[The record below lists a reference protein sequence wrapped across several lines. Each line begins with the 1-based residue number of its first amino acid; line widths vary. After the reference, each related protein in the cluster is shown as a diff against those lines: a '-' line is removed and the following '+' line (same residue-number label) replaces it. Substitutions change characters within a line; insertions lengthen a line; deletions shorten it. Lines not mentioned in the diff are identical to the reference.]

1 MISSCVQADS
11 EYIMAKRRDV
21 IQLIGI
27 DCYVCKLPIEKT
39 VVKMKG
45 VIEIHI
51 NPLTSKALVEYD
63 TDIIDMPTIKKAILK
78 AGYKVMGTPE
88 NMM

>member
-1 MISSCVQADS
+1 MFQLIQS
-11 EYIMAKRRDV
+11 MAKRREV

-39 VVKMKG
+39 IGTMKG

-63 TDIIDMPTIKKAILK
+63 TDIIDLPTIKKAILK
-78 AGYKVMGTPE
+78 AGYKVMETPE

>member
-1 MISSCVQADS
+1 
-11 EYIMAKRRDV
+11 MAKRREV

-39 VVKMKG
+39 IGTMKG
-45 VIEIHI
+45 VIGIYI

-63 TDIIDMPTIKKAILK
+63 TDIIDLPAIKKAILK

>member
-1 MISSCVQADS
+1 MPQLIQSMVRQR
-11 EYIMAKRRDV
+11 EV

-39 VVKMKG
+39 VGKMKG

-63 TDIIDMPTIKKAILK
+63 TDLIDLATIKKAILR

>member
-1 MISSCVQADS
+1 MP
-11 EYIMAKRRDV
+11 KRREV
-21 IQLIGI
+21 IQLMGL

-39 VVKMKG
+39 VGKMDG

-63 TDIIDMPTIKKAILK
+63 TDIIDISTIKKAIFR
-78 AGYKVMGTPE
+78 AGYKVMGTPAD
-88 NMM
+88 MMGA